1 MKITVPLTRDVLTL
15 ALGSGGMVH
24 ELFLVDSPNMV
35 RVSVSIGLLLG
46 PAALYAAWRLR
57 NPEPP
62 PAMPSAVGSPS
73 SPSSSSSPGS

>member
-1 MKITVPLTRDVLTL
+1 VKITVPLLRDLATL

-24 ELFLVDSPNMV
+24 ELFLVSHPDML

-46 PAALYAAWRLR
+46 PAALYATWRLR
-57 NPEPP
+57 NPDPVTP
-62 PAMPSAVGSPS
+62 NAGGSPS

>member
-1 MKITVPLTRDVLTL
+1 VKLTVPLTRDVLTL

-24 ELFLVDSPNMV
+24 ELFLVQSPNMV

-57 NPEPP
+57 NPEPQSTP
-62 PAMPSAVGSPS
+62 NGAGSPS

>member
-1 MKITVPLTRDVLTL
+1 VKITVPLVRDLVTL

-24 ELFLVDSPNMV
+24 ELFLVSQPNMV

-62 PAMPSAVGSPS
+62 QPTPSGVGSPS
-73 SPSSSSSPGS
+73 SPSSSSPPGS

>member
-15 ALGSGGMVH
+15 ALGSAGMVH
-24 ELFLVDSPNMV
+24 ELFLVSQPNMV

-62 PAMPSAVGSPS
+62 AVMPSGGGSPS
-73 SPSSSSSPGS
+73 SPSSSPPPGS